1 MSRPA
6 RITLF
11 LMLLI
16 SGCAPSHHE
25 AHQVA
30 KPPEPPRAPIGP
42 KLAETPGDQGAPMAT
57 PARPTL
63 NREEIRL
70 LQARLKAAGFY
81 AAPVDGI
88 AGPKTRS
95 GVLRLQAACA
105 NIKDLL
111 ETSNS
116 EIFQASGPS
125 QAVKP
130 DSEEVRLIQVRLKDA
145 GFDPGPID
153 GRRGPK
159 TTAALLRFQAGCT
172 MLKNLPPTW
181 DQALR
186 AGDKPS
192 SRSTEDK
199 GQPATAKSAVTEF
212 GNSAAARKQ
221 IPDSEKIRQQQ
232 LRLRDAGFDP
242 GPIDGIL
249 GPKTKAAMQR
259 YQKSLRLKKITART

>member
-6 RITLF
+6 RKALF
-11 LMLLI
+11 FLLLI
-16 SGCAPSHHE
+16 SGCVSPHQE
-25 AHQVA
+25 ALQVA
-30 KPPEPPRAPIGP
+30 KPPEASRGPIAP
-42 KLAETPGDQGAPMAT
+42 KLAETPVDQGAPMAT
-57 PARPTL
+57 PASPTFS
-63 NREEIRL
+63 REEIRL

-105 NIKDLL
+105 NLKDLL

-116 EIFQASGPS
+116 EIFQASGRS
-125 QAVKP
+125 QAAKP
-130 DSEEVRLIQVRLKDA
+130 DSKGVRLTQVRLKDA

-153 GRRGPK
+153 GLRGPK

-172 MLKNLPPTW
+172 MLKNVPPTW
-181 DQALR
+181 DQELR
-186 AGDKPS
+186 ASDKPS
-192 SRSTEDK
+192 PRSREEKS
-199 GQPATAKSAVTEF
+199 QPATAKSAVTEF
-212 GNSAAARKQ
+212 GNSAGAKQ
-221 IPDSEKIRQQQ
+221 IPDNEKIRQEQ
-232 LRLRDAGFDP
+232 LRLREAGFDP